1 GLSVYQVTDLFDQRT
16 RVDLAHFQFRR
27 ASVAQ
32 KIAYQTVEPCQLVL
46 DRRQHMN
53 VLGARGVFLRRER
66 RAQVIDREVDE
77 VERVADLVRDARSQ
91 TSDDGGTF
99 GPLQQ
104 FFQIAF
110 AAQPR
115 KHFVERLRQR
125 PHLLRPRNRR
135 AEVQIALR
143 HFFRNLA
150 EFSDRAGDAS
160 GEDRDGRDQQKAQ
173 SREDYESGALRLFF
187 DLLQTLH
194 REDDIDVP
202 LRVLRD
208 AGFTV
213 FD

>member
-46 DRRQHMN
+46 DRRQHVI
-53 VLGARGVFLRRER
+53 VLGARRFFLRREH
-66 RAQVIDREVDE
+66 RAQVIDREVYE
-77 VERVADLVRDARSQ
+77 VERVTDLVRDARSQ
-91 TSDDGGTF
+91 PSDDGGTF

-143 HFFRNLA
+143 HFFGDLT
-150 EFSDRAGDAS
+150 ELSDRAGDAY
-160 GEDRDGRDQQKAQ
+160 GEGRDGRDQQQ
-173 SREDYESGALRLFF
+173 TQGREDYESRTLRRRLDLCQAL
-187 DLLQTLH
+187 
-194 REDDIDVP
+194 
-202 LRVLRD
+202 
-208 AGFTV
+208 
-213 FD
+213 